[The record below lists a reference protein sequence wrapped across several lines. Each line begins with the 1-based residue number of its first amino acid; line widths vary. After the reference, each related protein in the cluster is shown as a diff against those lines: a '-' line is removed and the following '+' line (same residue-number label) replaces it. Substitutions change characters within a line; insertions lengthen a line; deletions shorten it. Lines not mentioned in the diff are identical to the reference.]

1 MRLNPMLRSETV
13 SLRLH
18 LMAMIAAAMILAPGV
33 AAGYTY
39 EIELHNSQHV
49 ERGRDLL
56 KKGNIKAAIEEY
68 EKGLKGG
75 LGSSDLQDAHNDL
88 CVAYYF
94 LAEYEKALEHC
105 DEAIKLVPN
114 HWVHY
119 NNRANIYLMQGDLK
133 LAKKDYTK
141 ALKLHPKS
149 DVIKNNIALADRI
162 ERTRPSVSRPMS
174 SGKKDKPDSKDF
186 VPQPATTLIDGTK

>member
-1 MRLNPMLRSETV
+1 M

-18 LMAMIAAAMILAPGV
+18 LMAMIAGAMTLAPGV

-39 EIELHNSQHV
+39 EIELHNSQYV
-49 ERGRDLL
+49 ERGRDFL

-68 EKGLKGG
+68 EMGLKGG

-94 LAEYEKALEHC
+94 LAEYEKAREHC
-105 DEAIKLVPN
+105 NKAIKLVPN

-119 NNRANIYLMQGDLK
+119 NNRANIYLMQGDLVM
-133 LAKKDYTK
+133 AKKDYMK

-174 SGKKDKPDSKDF
+174 SGKKEKPDTKDF
-186 VPQPATTLIDGTK
+186 VPEPAATLNDGTK

>member
-1 MRLNPMLRSETV
+1 M
-13 SLRLH
+13 SLKLH
-18 LMAMIAAAMILAPGV
+18 SMAMIAAALTLAPGV

-39 EIELHNSQHV
+39 EIELHNSQYV
-49 ERGRDLL
+49 ERGRDYL

-68 EKGLKGG
+68 EMGLKGG
-75 LGSSDLQDAHNDL
+75 LGRSDLQDANNDL

-94 LAEYEKALEHC
+94 LAEYEKALDHC
-105 DEAIKLVPN
+105 NAAIKLVPN

-119 NNRANIYLMQGDLK
+119 NNRANIYLMQGDLER
-133 LAKKDYTK
+133 AKKDYSK

-149 DVIKNNIALADRI
+149 EVIKNNIALADRI

-174 SGKKDKPDSKDF
+174 SAKKDKPDPEEF
-186 VPQPATTLIDGTK
+186 VPDPATTLIDGTK